1 MMDDADTNYALQN
14 THVLYVPDRRID
26 TFGDTRF
33 NFRLL
38 SEPMDSIGHCRI
50 RSGWVEARKP
60 RILRPSS
67 MREIETEG
75 FSQDVSR
82 FFEWMIQHGAKLQA
96 LLKYGFQFS
105 RTDVSVEY
113 LHEDIREVSDR
124 VVKDALNSGDSFR
137 AVIRGV
143 DDAWEVSLLYFM
155 LEMIQQSHEINI
167 FDYKRRGLL

>member
-1 MMDDADTNYALQN
+1 
-14 THVLYVPDRRID
+14 
-26 TFGDTRF
+26 
-33 NFRLL
+33 
-38 SEPMDSIGHCRI
+38 
-50 RSGWVEARKP
+50 
-60 RILRPSS
+60 
-67 MREIETEG
+67 MRGIETEG

>member
-1 MMDDADTNYALQN
+1 MDDSDTQYALQN

-38 SEPMDSIGHCRI
+38 SEPMDAVGQCRV

-60 RILRPSS
+60 RILRPSD
-67 MREIETEG
+67 MRGIETEG
-75 FSQDVSR
+75 FSRDMTR
-82 FFEWMIQHGAKLQA
+82 FFEWMLRHGAQLQA

-105 RTDVSVEY
+105 RSDTTEEY

-124 VVKDALNSGDSFR
+124 VVKEAMHSGDTYR
-137 AVIRGV
+137 AVICGV
-143 DDAWEVSLLYFM
+143 DDAWEVSLMYFM

-167 FDYKRRGLL
+167 FDFKRRGLL